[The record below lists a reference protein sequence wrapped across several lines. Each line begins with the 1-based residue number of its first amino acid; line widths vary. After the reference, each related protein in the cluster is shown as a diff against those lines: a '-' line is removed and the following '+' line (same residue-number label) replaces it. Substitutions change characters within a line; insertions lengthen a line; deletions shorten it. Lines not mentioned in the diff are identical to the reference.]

1 MYFDEFIPILIYM
14 RLFIKSL
21 LIFSALI
28 LNSYSADIS
37 SNISK
42 KISDYVSEIV
52 PGDGYTETSIDLRE
66 NHKPDFSILAVR
78 ELEKNDNG
86 NFFTQFS
93 LFNTEKNNR
102 ERIVGNLGFGK
113 RTLSDDKLMM
123 TGFNGFLDLDDA
135 GNTRASL
142 GLEARNAVLEFNS
155 NYYLGIADATD
166 EKVLDGYDLRLASQI
181 PYLHWA
187 DAFVNSYAWQGE
199 DRDDIKGTKLGSEM
213 YLSPTFSLEVAFDDK
228 DKAGLEDEWYA
239 KLQFVYPPRDGATAQ
254 DGISDTMW
262 REEKDMSGQLLTK
275 VKRQNK
281 IMIEFKGTSSITRA
295 D

>member
-1 MYFDEFIPILIYM
+1 M
-14 RLFIKSL
+14 RITIKSL

>member
-1 MYFDEFIPILIYM
+1 M
-14 RLFIKSL
+14 RITIKSL

-28 LNSYSADIS
+28 LNSYSADIN

-42 KISDYVSEIV
+42 KISDYISEIV
-52 PGDGYTETSIDLRE
+52 PGEGYTETNIDLRE

-155 NYYLGIADATD
+155 NYYLGIADAED

-262 REEKDMSGQLLTK
+262 REEKDMTGKLLTK